1 LLPKSPPTDMRA
13 FLGLSSFEMMAM
25 FRRGLFYAFLSVYLR
40 HYLGLS
46 VTETTLFATGPMVL
60 NIVFQ
65 TFVWGKIS
73 DKYQLRRTLIIVGEF
88 LAALGTLA
96 VWYVHR
102 LPSTPIVS
110 GYVIIMG
117 LSLVE
122 IFWSM
127 SNIGWSALISDV
139 YPLKSRSRIQGRMA
153 SIGGIGR
160 VAGVWTGAL
169 LYDGMGH
176 KFAGWGFYEGS
187 LFFVAAAMMMLSI
200 LPLLFVPEG
209 GVNPKEKAD
218 EKIEES
224 GEHLKGVFV
233 FFLAAMVLVN
243 FGRNSIVV
251 IQSQYLMLESGLAV
265 TSSTLGYIVNT
276 QSLAIIIF
284 GMFTGAIATRLGTGR
299 ALLTGTIAAIAG
311 LLLLSTLDLKLI
323 YLSYFLRGF
332 SEVIIMSTAYTV
344 ASTLIPPQR
353 RARQFALYNATLFL
367 SWGIAG
373 TLITGP
379 IVDFLIKTGQ
389 PQWFAY
395 QISFYTAAGITTI
408 GFVLLAYLLLVI
420 LPKRRIMI

>member
-1 LLPKSPPTDMRA
+1 MSKSLPTDIRV

-46 VTETTLFATGPMVL
+46 VTETTLFATLPMIV
-60 NIVFQ
+60 NIIFQ

-73 DKYQLRRTLIIVGEF
+73 DKYQLRRTLIITGEL
-88 LAALGTLA
+88 LAALGTGL
-96 VWYVHR
+96 VWYAHR
-102 LPSTPIVS
+102 LPARLIIS
-110 GYVIIMG
+110 GYVIIVG

-139 YPLKSRSRIQGRMA
+139 YPQKNRSRIQGRMA

-160 VAGVWTGAL
+160 IAGVWTGAL
-169 LYDGMGH
+169 LYDGFG
-176 KFAGWGFYEGS
+176 KKYAGWGFYEGS
-187 LFFVAAAMMMLSI
+187 LFFVATAMMLLSI

-209 GVNPKEKAD
+209 GLKPDENKAD
-218 EKIEES
+218 EKIEAPDT
-224 GEHLKGVFV
+224 HFKGIFA

-243 FGRNSIVV
+243 FGRNSIVI

-265 TSSTLGYIVNT
+265 TSVTLGHIVNT

-284 GMFTGAIATRLGTGR
+284 GLLTGAIATRLGTGR
-299 ALLTGTIAAIAG
+299 ALLTGTIAAIAS
-311 LLLLSTLDLKLI
+311 LLLLANLDPRLI

-332 SEVIIMSTAYTV
+332 SEVIIMSSAYAV
-344 ASTLIPPQR
+344 ASTLIPAQK

-373 TLITGP
+373 TFITGP
-379 IVDFLIKTGQ
+379 IVDFLIKTGR
-389 PQWFAY
+389 PEWFAY
-395 QISFYTAAGITTI
+395 QVSFHIAAAITVS
-408 GFVLLAYLLLVI
+408 GFVLLAYLIFVT
-420 LPKRRIMI
+420 LPKHRIAI